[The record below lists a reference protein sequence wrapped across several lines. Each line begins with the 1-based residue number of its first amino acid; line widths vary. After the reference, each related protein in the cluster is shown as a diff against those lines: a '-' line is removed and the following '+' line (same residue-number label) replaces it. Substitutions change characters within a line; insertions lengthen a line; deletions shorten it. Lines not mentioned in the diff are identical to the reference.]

1 MNDAPKVSVLLP
13 VYRNPRTVRRAMR
26 SILQQS
32 LRDLELIVVENGS
45 DPETKAAIRS
55 LRDPRIRLLSRDEPG
70 IVPAMN
76 HGLEHARGKYL
87 ARMDADDFSHP
98 MRLEL
103 QAAAL
108 DRSPRLDL
116 VSSLVRFRSHL
127 SSQGF
132 ARYVDWQ
139 NGLVRHRDIVL
150 GQFIESPL
158 VHPSVMFRT
167 NLARELGG
175 YRDGDFP
182 EDYDLWLRMLEH
194 GARMRKLPRTLLVW
208 RDHTGRLTRND
219 ERYYEQAFHA
229 LKAPYIARFIKPRL
243 NTGRKLIIWGAGK
256 LSRRFAPLL
265 LKHGVE
271 YAGWIDIDPR
281 KIGREL
287 KGHEIFAPDAL
298 QAGGN
303 LFPNRQAR
311 PFVVSYV
318 AGAEARRLIGARLNE
333 YGYRNGQDFLM
344 AA

>member
-1 MNDAPKVSVLLP
+1 MKDAPKVSVLLP
-13 VYRNPRTVRRAMR
+13 VYRNPDTVRRAMR

-32 LRDLELIVVENGS
+32 LRDLELIVVENGG
-45 DPETKAAIRS
+45 DPETKSAIRS
-55 LRDPRIRLLSRDEPG
+55 LTDPRIRLLSRDEPG

-76 HGLEHARGKYL
+76 HGLEHARADYL
-87 ARMDADDFSHP
+87 ARMDADDFAHP

-108 DRSPRLDL
+108 DRSSRLDL
-116 VSSLVRFRSHL
+116 VSSLVRFRSRL
-127 SSQGF
+127 PSGGF

-139 NGLVRHRDIVL
+139 NGLTRHRDIVL

-167 NLARELGG
+167 RLARELGG

-182 EDYDLWLRMLEH
+182 EDYDLWLRMLEQ
-194 GARMRKLPRTLLVW
+194 GAIMRKLPRTLMVW

-219 ERYYEQAFHA
+219 ERYYERAFHA
-229 LKAPYIARFIKPRL
+229 LKAPFIARFLKQRL

-256 LSRRFAPLL
+256 LSRRFAPMLL
-265 LKHGVE
+265 EHGVE

-287 KGHEIFAPDAL
+287 KGREIFPPEAL
-298 QAGGN
+298 RAGGA
-303 LFPNRQAR
+303 LFANTGPR

-318 AGAEARRLIGARLNE
+318 AGGEARGLISARLSE
-333 YGYRNGQDFLM
+333 YGYRNGRDYLM